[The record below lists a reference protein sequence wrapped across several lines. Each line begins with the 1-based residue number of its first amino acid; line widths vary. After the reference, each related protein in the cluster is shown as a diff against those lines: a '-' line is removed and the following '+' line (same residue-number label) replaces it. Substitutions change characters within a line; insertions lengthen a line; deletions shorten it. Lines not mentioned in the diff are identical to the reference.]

1 VSHPSSPTFGDNNN
15 RERTKY
21 KNSLKFVMFNAMKI
35 SRDVTY
41 VSFLTFVTLNM
52 ILLAYVTN
60 IDRTI
65 AASET
70 THTQLKS
77 ISNSTDQMARLQSLI
92 SNQSDDIKAIR
103 NSTAAEVQLF
113 KSITQGSAK
122 TSTQIMFTT
131 LSVFFLGVTLIIYGL
146 KLTLRAPK
154 QTSRYLKVV
163 MWALIT
169 PVIALI
175 AIYQI
180 GTLLGTSIE
189 IYKADEPFF
198 FISVLLLIPVAII
211 IFLLIAERK
220 LMQHLEHP

>member
-1 VSHPSSPTFGDNNN
+1 
-15 RERTKY
+15 
-21 KNSLKFVMFNAMKI
+21 MKI

-70 THTQLKS
+70 THSQLKS

-220 LMQHLEHP
+220 LMQHLEHS

>member
-1 VSHPSSPTFGDNNN
+1 
-15 RERTKY
+15 
-21 KNSLKFVMFNAMKI
+21 MKI

-180 GTLLGTSIE
+180 GTLLGTPIE

>member
-1 VSHPSSPTFGDNNN
+1 
-15 RERTKY
+15 
-21 KNSLKFVMFNAMKI
+21 MKI

-52 ILLAYVTN
+52 ILLTYVTN

>member
-1 VSHPSSPTFGDNNN
+1 
-15 RERTKY
+15 
-21 KNSLKFVMFNAMKI
+21 MFNAMKI

-220 LMQHLEHP
+220 LMQHLEHS

>member
-1 VSHPSSPTFGDNNN
+1 
-15 RERTKY
+15 
-21 KNSLKFVMFNAMKI
+21 MKI

-180 GTLLGTSIE
+180 GTLLGTPIE

-220 LMQHLEHP
+220 LMQHLEHS

>member
-1 VSHPSSPTFGDNNN
+1 
-15 RERTKY
+15 
-21 KNSLKFVMFNAMKI
+21 MKI

-41 VSFLTFVTLNM
+41 VSFLTFVTLSM
-52 ILLAYVTN
+52 ILLVYVTN
-60 IDRTI
+60 MDRSI
-65 AASET
+65 AALEM

-77 ISNSTDQMARLQSLI
+77 ISNSTEQIVQLRSLI

-103 NSTAAEVQLF
+103 NSTSAEVQLL
-113 KSITQGSAK
+113 KNIAQGAAK
-122 TSTQIMFTT
+122 TSTQVMGTT
-131 LSVFFLGVTLIIYGL
+131 LSVFLLGVTLILYGL
-146 KLTLRAPK
+146 RLTLRAPK
-154 QTSRYLKVV
+154 QTSRYFKAM

-175 AIYQI
+175 AVYQI
-180 GTLLGTSIE
+180 GTLLGTPIE

-211 IFLLIAERK
+211 IFLLLAERK

>member
-1 VSHPSSPTFGDNNN
+1 
-15 RERTKY
+15 
-21 KNSLKFVMFNAMKI
+21 MKI

-41 VSFLTFVTLNM
+41 VSVLTFVTLNM

-180 GTLLGTSIE
+180 GTLLGTPIE

-220 LMQHLEHP
+220 LMQHLEHS

>member
-1 VSHPSSPTFGDNNN
+1 
-15 RERTKY
+15 
-21 KNSLKFVMFNAMKI
+21 MKI

-103 NSTAAEVQLF
+103 NSTSAEVQLL
-113 KSITQGSAK
+113 KSIAQGAAK
-122 TSTQIMFTT
+122 TSTQVMGTT
-131 LSVFFLGVTLIIYGL
+131 LSVFLLGVTLILYGL
-146 KLTLRAPK
+146 RLTLRAPK
-154 QTSRYLKVV
+154 QTGRYFKAM

-175 AIYQI
+175 AVYQI
-180 GTLLGTSIE
+180 GTLLGTPIE

-211 IFLLIAERK
+211 IFLLIAERR
-220 LMQHLEHP
+220 LMQHLERP

>member
-1 VSHPSSPTFGDNNN
+1 
-15 RERTKY
+15 
-21 KNSLKFVMFNAMKI
+21 
-35 SRDVTY
+35 
-41 VSFLTFVTLNM
+41 
-52 ILLAYVTN
+52 
-60 IDRTI
+60 
-65 AASET
+65 
-70 THTQLKS
+70 
-77 ISNSTDQMARLQSLI
+77 
-92 SNQSDDIKAIR
+92 
-103 NSTAAEVQLF
+103 
-113 KSITQGSAK
+113 
-122 TSTQIMFTT
+122 MFTT

-220 LMQHLEHP
+220 LMQHLEHS

>member
-1 VSHPSSPTFGDNNN
+1 
-15 RERTKY
+15 
-21 KNSLKFVMFNAMKI
+21 
-35 SRDVTY
+35 
-41 VSFLTFVTLNM
+41 
-52 ILLAYVTN
+52 
-60 IDRTI
+60 
-65 AASET
+65 
-70 THTQLKS
+70 
-77 ISNSTDQMARLQSLI
+77 
-92 SNQSDDIKAIR
+92 
-103 NSTAAEVQLF
+103 
-113 KSITQGSAK
+113 
-122 TSTQIMFTT
+122 MFTT

-180 GTLLGTSIE
+180 GTLLGTPIE
-189 IYKADEPFF
+189 IYKVDEPFF

>member
-1 VSHPSSPTFGDNNN
+1 
-15 RERTKY
+15 
-21 KNSLKFVMFNAMKI
+21 MKI

-70 THTQLKS
+70 THSQLKS

-180 GTLLGTSIE
+180 GTLLGTPIE
-189 IYKADEPFF
+189 IYKVDEPFF

>member
-1 VSHPSSPTFGDNNN
+1 
-15 RERTKY
+15 
-21 KNSLKFVMFNAMKI
+21 MKI

-103 NSTAAEVQLF
+103 NSTSAEVQLF

-180 GTLLGTSIE
+180 GTLLGTPIE
-189 IYKADEPFF
+189 IYKVDEPFF